1 MILLELALL
10 VSGVFFLS
18 VSTVGLLRLPDFYS
32 RAHAAGKSETLGAI
46 LILGAVALHHGA
58 GNTSLK
64 ILLIVLLIA
73 VNNPTGVHALT
84 RAAVRSGREIWNR
97 KRREATP

>member
-1 MILLELALL
+1 MILLELVLL

-18 VSTVGLLRLPDFYS
+18 VSTLGILRLPDFYS

-58 GNTSLK
+58 GNTSFK

-73 VNNPTGVHALT
+73 VNNPTGIHALT
-84 RAAVRSGREIWNR
+84 RAAVRSGREIWTPE
-97 KRREATP
+97 RETAP